1 MRNSLSVWVD
11 DGRTCITKLNKKL
24 AQNSDQ
30 LFFFNL
36 IKLKTLHFIGL
47 SNVMEHL
54 LLVLLLS
61 LHTHV
66 SARSSGGGYACNDA
80 TASLCSLDCPNNNQR
95 AWATYQSNDILSPCC
110 PAGMDMVAP
119 PTRNKGYRIYLK
131 GVGQVVRPF
140 FSTVFKLEMI

>member
-1 MRNSLSVWVD
+1 
-11 DGRTCITKLNKKL
+11 
-24 AQNSDQ
+24 
-30 LFFFNL
+30 
-36 IKLKTLHFIGL
+36 
-47 SNVMEHL
+47 MEHL